1 MTLTLELPADVGV
14 MLAAE
19 AARRGL
25 ALADYAV
32 KVLTEGRAAEVMPR
46 TGAELVEYLTREG
59 VIGSRPDILDPEGYA
74 RSLRR
79 ESETRGTTPPGLL
92 EKLMLIQIDGP
103 ADFSASLGGH
113 RDEAERAG

>member
-1 MTLTLELPADVGV
+1 MTLTLELPADLGV

-59 VIGSRPDILDPEGYA
+59 VIGSRPDILDSQQFA
-74 RSLRR
+74 RELR
-79 ESETRGTTPPGLL
+79 
-92 EKLMLIQIDGP
+92 KQ
-103 ADFSASLGGH
+103 
-113 RDEAERAG
+113 AERRVPG